1 MFACL
6 FACFFQKVLKSVIA
20 KSGLISEAR
29 INAAVLYRQ
38 FLLGFN

>member
-6 FACFFQKVLKSVIA
+6 FACFFQEILKSVMA
-20 KSGLISEAR
+20 KSGLISEAQ
-29 INAAVLYRQ
+29 IIAAVFYRQ